1 MTLRLKAGRADTA
14 SVVACV
20 LVWAVLWFQLFEL
33 KQVRRGRIS
42 EMADKFP
49 EVCVL
54 CVCVCVCVCRA
65 LRYVRG
71 RGNEV
76 VRDDG
81 WELALTEF
89 VMLLRC
95 RCFC

>member
-54 CVCVCVCVCRA
+54 CVCVCVCVC
-65 LRYVRG
+65 VSC
-71 RGNEV
+71 
-76 VRDDG
+76 
-81 WELALTEF
+81 LALCAGEGK
-89 VMLLRC
+89 RSGQ
-95 RCFC
+95 R